1 MASER
6 SYPPFPVRE
15 LVCDQDDKAVH
26 TSDDHMNGSTLT
38 TYDRIPKE
46 NCMKLRNPKHH
57 ERDPEYDAARIKQK
71 RKGRRRKND
80 SILDSLYQ
88 FIASHQIGLAANLL
102 ALLMMTHACFPR
114 ARSHTR
120 KFWQM
125 SYYNPTSKKYALG
138 WDDSFLVVFWLVLF
152 TGLRAVVM
160 DSVLTPL
167 AHMLGL
173 NDKKE
178 KTRFAEQAWVLIY
191 DTTFWSLGMY
201 IMYKSEHWL
210 NLRQLWTNWP
220 DREMGGLFKWYY
232 LVQFAFWVQQIIV
245 VHIEER
251 RKDHWQMF
259 THHIITC
266 ILMFTSYGYHQTKV
280 GNTILCLMDAVDI
293 LFALAKILKYLHLQ
307 TACNIA
313 FGTFMAVWF
322 GARHVLYLMV
332 CYSIYADIP
341 REITYGCYRGSN
353 SNLEGPMATPNDFD
367 HLLQPFR
374 YPQGLVCW
382 NNGIKWAFL
391 STLLAL
397 QVLLLIWFGMIIRV
411 AVKVLQGGEA
421 EDSRSDDED
430 LGERDSDLEDEK
442 AGYAPRSQTK
452 GFANGRPVEV
462 PPLEEE
468 VGAESISSLAR
479 NRNHNPRYRKVGSTA
494 SGVHLPSDRKELLGR
509 IGCDKGA

>member
-1 MASER
+1 
-6 SYPPFPVRE
+6 
-15 LVCDQDDKAVH
+15 
-26 TSDDHMNGSTLT
+26 
-38 TYDRIPKE
+38 
-46 NCMKLRNPKHH
+46 
-57 ERDPEYDAARIKQK
+57 
-71 RKGRRRKND
+71 
-80 SILDSLYQ
+80 
-88 FIASHQIGLAANLL
+88 
-102 ALLMMTHACFPR
+102 
-114 ARSHTR
+114 
-120 KFWQM
+120 M
-125 SYYNPTSKKYALG
+125 SYYNPASKNYALG
-138 WDDSFLVVFWLVLF
+138 WDDSFLVIFWLVLF

-191 DTTFWSLGMY
+191 DTTFWSLGM
-201 IMYKSEHWL
+201 SEHWL
-210 NLRQLWTNWP
+210 NLRQLWTHWP

-232 LVQFAFWVQQIIV
+232 LVQFSFWVQQIIV

-382 NNGIKWAFL
+382 NNRIKWAFL

-430 LGERDSDLEDEK
+430 SGERDSDLEDEK

-452 GFANGRPVEV
+452 GIANGRPVEV
-462 PPLEEE
+462 PSLEEE
-468 VGAESISSLAR
+468 VGAESINLSTR
-479 NRNHNPRYRKVGSTA
+479 NRSNNQKYRKVGSTA

>member
-191 DTTFWSLGMY
+191 DTTFWSLGM
-201 IMYKSEHWL
+201 
-210 NLRQLWTNWP
+210 
-220 DREMGGLFKWYY
+220 
-232 LVQFAFWVQQIIV
+232 VCA
-245 VHIEER
+245 
-251 RKDHWQMF
+251 
-259 THHIITC
+259 
-266 ILMFTSYGYHQTKV
+266 HQ
-280 GNTILCLMDAVDI
+280 C
-293 LFALAKILKYLHLQ
+293 
-307 TACNIA
+307 
-313 FGTFMAVWF
+313 
-322 GARHVLYLMV
+322 AR
-332 CYSIYADIP
+332 
-341 REITYGCYRGSN
+341 
-353 SNLEGPMATPNDFD
+353 
-367 HLLQPFR
+367 
-374 YPQGLVCW
+374 
-382 NNGIKWAFL
+382 
-391 STLLAL
+391 
-397 QVLLLIWFGMIIRV
+397 
-411 AVKVLQGGEA
+411 
-421 EDSRSDDED
+421 
-430 LGERDSDLEDEK
+430 
-442 AGYAPRSQTK
+442 
-452 GFANGRPVEV
+452 
-462 PPLEEE
+462 
-468 VGAESISSLAR
+468 
-479 NRNHNPRYRKVGSTA
+479 
-494 SGVHLPSDRKELLGR
+494 
-509 IGCDKGA
+509 